1 MQLVKPILFWT
12 SRVLTV
18 LITSVGYLFLLLST
32 QPTYGIK
39 QPVSITVAIL
49 TISGIVYLA
58 YHQRNSI
65 VLSLAPLGILAGFW
79 MYFFLGGFVSSFGFV
94 PLLFSSLLISILLA
108 LSFYSW
114 TNNISGGITYIS
126 LGVFYFLISYT
137 RVPTLTLIIVA
148 GIIIAT
154 GVLLT
159 LSSTQT
165 ENQQDNS

>member
-1 MQLVKPILFWT
+1 MQHMQLVKPILFWT

-65 VLSLAPLGILAGFW
+65 VLSLAPLNTFQ
-79 MYFFLGGFVSSFGFV
+79 
-94 PLLFSSLLISILLA
+94 
-108 LSFYSW
+108 
-114 TNNISGGITYIS
+114 NSGVVEER
-126 LGVFYFLISYT
+126 L
-137 RVPTLTLIIVA
+137 RRR
-148 GIIIAT
+148 
-154 GVLLT
+154 
-159 LSSTQT
+159 
-165 ENQQDNS
+165 